1 MVSCSRL
8 GGVVEETQYLEYLGS
23 RRLQIS
29 IFRDFFVATWFFV
42 VRRMLKG
49 QIEDGYCSVIIIQ
62 FLGRS
67 GNGESRYGGLN
78 FRFWRSCCGFLIC
91 PVYSGSLFNL
101 FRAFCVTTWVFVV
114 SKKWKGQI
122 KDRKCKIVFLLLSE
136 KSSNGDLRSGR
147 LNFYFL
153 WSCCSCWIS
162 FFIPTCF

>member
-1 MVSCSRL
+1 MKGMKDVFVSRERSICRQEVFECIGEKMVSCSRL
-8 GGVVEETQYLEYLGS
+8 GGVVEEAQYLEYLGG

-78 FRFWRSCCGFLIC
+78 FRFW
-91 PVYSGSLFNL
+91 
-101 FRAFCVTTWVFVV
+101 
-114 SKKWKGQI
+114 
-122 KDRKCKIVFLLLSE
+122 
-136 KSSNGDLRSGR
+136 
-147 LNFYFL
+147 
-153 WSCCSCWIS
+153 
-162 FFIPTCF
+162 